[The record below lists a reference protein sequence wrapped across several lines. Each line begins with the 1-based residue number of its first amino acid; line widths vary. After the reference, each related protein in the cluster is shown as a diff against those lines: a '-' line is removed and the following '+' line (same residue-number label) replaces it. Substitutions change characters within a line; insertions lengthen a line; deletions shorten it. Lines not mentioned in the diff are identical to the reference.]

1 MSGQKKLEKAC
12 RDKRV
17 IAVPSRKK
25 EVIATDNSG
34 NPIRDKNGKV
44 VTEQVQLYRLHRLH

>member
-44 VTEQVQLYRLHRLH
+44 VTEQAQLYRLHRLH